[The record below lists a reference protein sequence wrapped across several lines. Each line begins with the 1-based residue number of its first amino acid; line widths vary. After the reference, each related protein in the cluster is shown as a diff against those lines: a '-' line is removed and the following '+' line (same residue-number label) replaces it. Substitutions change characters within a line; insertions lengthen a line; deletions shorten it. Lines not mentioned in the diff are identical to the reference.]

1 MASLSNTYR
10 RAYEGINYRLRS
22 FAGGRWASFCRP
34 TSIALLM
41 TERCNARCIHCDIW
55 KNRDAEPRLAMLEWR
70 VLLADLHSWL
80 GPVQVVFTGGEALL
94 NPDTIEL
101 VEYSSSI
108 GLFVEVLSHG
118 FWKDQSKIEQLALA
132 RPSRVTISF
141 DGRGETHSQI
151 RGRVGFAE
159 KTERS
164 IQTLMR
170 VRKEHDLDMIIRLK
184 TVVMQQNLEQVCEVA
199 RFAAAQGLEVFYQ
212 PIEQNY
218 NTPEDSNWFEHSET
232 WPRDAS
238 KAVEVVRQL
247 CELKNQG
254 LPIAN
259 SHEQLNVM
267 IPYFLDPA
275 SSRVAVQSHAAHEPK
290 PFCSALTMLQIQA
303 NGDVTVCSA
312 RKAIG
317 NVRSGPIRAIWI
329 TRPHWWDEGC
339 CLEHRQPA
347 ASV

>member
-1 MASLSNTYR
+1 MTTLLSNTYR

-55 KNRDAEPRLAMLEWR
+55 KNRGAEPRLEMLEWR

-94 NPDTIEL
+94 NPDTLEL
-101 VEYSSSI
+101 VAYASSI

-118 FWKDQSKIEQLALA
+118 FWEDQSKIEKLALA
-132 RPSRVTISF
+132 RPSRVTVSF
-141 DGRGETHSQI
+141 DGRAETHSQI

-159 KTERS
+159 KTERT

-170 VRKEHDLDMIIRLK
+170 MRKEHDLDMTIRLK
-184 TVVMQQNLEQVCEVA
+184 TVIMQQNLEQVCEVA
-199 RFAAAQGLEVFYQ
+199 RFAAEQGLEVFYQ

-218 NTPEDSNWFEHSET
+218 NTPEDSQWFEHSET
-232 WPRDAS
+232 WPKNPS
-238 KAVEVVRQL
+238 QAVAVVRQL

-259 SHEQLNVM
+259 SVEQLNVM

-317 NVRSGPIRAIWI
+317 NVRSGPIRTMWI

-339 CLEHRQPA
+339 CLEHRKTQPA
-347 ASV
+347 